1 MLVVTAA
8 ISFVGASG
16 DFLGEWQKLYQKT
29 TAMAVDGN
37 RKRVQYEF
45 LPRDAMLARYLLLS
59 QLCRSVR
66 PSVTSR
72 HSIETTGR
80 IELVLAWRLL
90 STCPTLCYE
99 ETCTV

>member
-37 RKRVQYEF
+37 RKRVQYEWQT
-45 LPRDAMLARYLLLS
+45 ARRISNHSRIS
-59 QLCRSVR
+59 QSYSLGGVNGAETGGLMPGRVRS
-66 PSVTSR
+66 P
-72 HSIETTGR
+72 
-80 IELVLAWRLL
+80 LVQ
-90 STCPTLCYE
+90 S
-99 ETCTV
+99 